1 MQSADDYHVSTLR
14 EKPASRLGLVGG
26 ALLCWVV
33 LLQIPTVMLQA
44 SHQDLHAE
52 PFDIAGLLLALF
64 LASTALIVLSLR
76 CAPRNAR
83 ATLASIVFS
92 IAVYA
97 WVRASFFAGPALS
110 LNGVDS
116 LVENQTGFLGILGPV
131 LSGIA
136 AFRMS
141 RRMEPLAF
149 RFGAVLLAG
158 IVMQTLIMLLPLGS
172 MDNRAHSS
180 SSVSPITMS
189 STSNVLVI
197 LLDAL
202 QSDVFDEVLNRRPEI
217 ADGLAGF
224 HYFPDANSDSPTT
237 FLSLPAIHSGMHY
250 EEGVSAYDFFV
261 NAITKNSFLSR
272 LADEGFSATYLRSVG
287 DCPRGPVSC
296 ISASELQFG
305 RWRTAAIEA
314 RQLASIGLYR
324 IMPDKLRNLM
334 AIVWRTGAFTSP
346 VNQKIIAGVDVLQRL
361 SGQLEVVPDRSTV
374 IFVHSLA
381 THAPFIMNSDCAIK
395 TESTDRE
402 GAVEQGICALSTV
415 ARLLREMDRRG
426 VYDDSLVVIAA
437 DHGYGFPSKFARAD
451 SDAEFRSFVGGFNPV
466 MLVKPRNER
475 APLQRSTAAVRV
487 ADLANALCDANGCDI
502 DEVIDR
508 LVALGSAHPRQIQNY
523 HWKNEYWQEAD
534 IPGKQA
540 YRLDGSLFEAC
551 NWWGSGAPYAI
562 GSTLGFG
569 VDGNSAG
576 YVGFGWSSPEPG
588 YTWSNGKQATL
599 FLQAKFAADT
609 RYELTLDSLIYG
621 AAAQS
626 ERRVGVR
633 VNGTKV
639 GELRSDSAAWV
650 FHSDSLGI
658 PAGLLRAEDMNQ
670 ICFDIVDPL
679 DPPGPDAR
687 KLGIAIRSL
696 RLDVEQ
702 GLVVP
707 ASGHER
713 HP

>member
-1 MQSADDYHVSTLR
+1 MSKLR
-14 EKPASRLGLVGG
+14 GKPETRLGLVGG

-52 PFDIAGLLLALF
+52 SFDIAGLLLAQF
-64 LASTALIVLSLR
+64 LASTAFIVLSIR
-76 CAPRNAR
+76 CAPRVGR
-83 ATLASIVFS
+83 TMLVSFVFS

-116 LVENQTGFLGILGPV
+116 LVGNQTGFLGILVPV
-131 LSGIA
+131 LLGVV

-158 IVMQTLIMLLPLGS
+158 IIMQTLVMLLPLGN
-172 MDNRAHSS
+172 MDNHAYSS
-180 SSVSPITMS
+180 SSASRTTMS

-224 HYFPDANSDSPTT
+224 HYFLNANSDSPTT
-237 FLSLPAIHSGMHY
+237 FLSLPAIHSGMRY
-250 EEGVSAYDFFV
+250 EEGVSTHDFFDK
-261 NAITKNSFLSR
+261 AITKNSFLSR
-272 LADEGFSATYLRSVG
+272 LADEGFSATYLRAVG

-296 ISASELQFG
+296 ISASEFPFG
-305 RWRTAAIEA
+305 RWKAAAIESM
-314 RQLASIGLYR
+314 QLASIGLYR
-324 IMPDKLRNLM
+324 IMPDQLRHLM
-334 AIVWRTGAFTSP
+334 ATAWRTGTSESP
-346 VNQKIIAGVDVLQRL
+346 LNQKIVTGLDGLRRL
-361 SGQLEVVPDRSTV
+361 SGQLEVVSDRSTV

-395 TESTDRE
+395 GESTDRE
-402 GAVEQGICALSTV
+402 GAVEQGICALSMVTG
-415 ARLLREMDRRG
+415 LLHEMDRQG
-426 VYDDSLVVIAA
+426 AYDGSLVVIAA
-437 DHGYGFPSKFARAD
+437 DHGYGFPSNFALED

-466 MLVKPRNER
+466 LLVKPRHER
-475 APLQRSTAAVRV
+475 APLQRSAAAVRV
-487 ADLANALCDANGCDI
+487 RDLANALCDLNGCGT
-502 DEVIDR
+502 DEVIER

-523 HWKNEYWQEAD
+523 QWKNEYWQEAD
-534 IPGKQA
+534 IPGRQA

-551 NWWGSGAPYAI
+551 SWWGSGAEYAI

-569 VDGNSAG
+569 VDGNSTA

-599 FLQAKFAADT
+599 FLQAAFAVDT

-621 AAAQS
+621 ANGQF
-626 ERRVGVR
+626 ERRVGIR

-639 GELRSDSAAWV
+639 GELHSDSADWV
-650 FHSDSLGI
+650 FHSDRLDI
-658 PAGLLRAEDMNQ
+658 PAGLLRVEDMNQ

-679 DPPGPDAR
+679 DPPGPDER

-696 RLDVEQ
+696 RLGVEQ
-702 GLVVP
+702 DLVVP
-707 ASGHER
+707 ASER
-713 HP
+713 GRYP